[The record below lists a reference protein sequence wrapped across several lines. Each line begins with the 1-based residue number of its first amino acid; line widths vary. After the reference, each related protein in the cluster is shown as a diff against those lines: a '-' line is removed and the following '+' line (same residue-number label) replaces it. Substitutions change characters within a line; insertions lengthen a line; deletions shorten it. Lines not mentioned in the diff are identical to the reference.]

1 MAGPPPQWPFG
12 GVAPPGVAASGAQ
25 WFAGFAGE
33 AGTPQNPVGALAGEG
48 ARAGAAGAGPGG
60 AAGPG
65 TSGPSGSAGTSD
77 TGGSAPGQRVAKVRK
92 PYTITKQRERWTDEE
107 HERFLAALKLHGRA
121 WRKIEEH
128 IGTKSAVQIRS
139 HAQKFFSK
147 LQRETQRAK
156 REGAETGAEG
166 TETESETVRIPPAR
180 PKRKPNHPYP
190 RKAQET
196 NVRNGGGGGK
206 TSASAAARENVL
218 SANVLNAFGI
228 AAGASH
234 NPMYPNGVPIG
245 AMFNGV
251 GLGAQVSQTQQNAAL
266 AAYVAA
272 ARGGSF
278 FPDAQGGVSGANP
291 FAPGTSHNHTHTQQQ
306 QQELLRAA
314 AANAGGFGALF
325 ASNPM
330 ALAQMATQGAGASP
344 NVTPQMAQAA
354 QAQQF
359 FAALAAMG
367 GAMPG
372 VGPHSASVIAEPQ
385 SLVSA
390 VPAEVQR
397 PAARPTGDAAA
408 AADVY
413 AAMLAAAA
421 AGPAAAPA
429 AAAAAAAQGASTPLA
444 GGGSGSAFKAF
455 ADPAAAG
462 SGAAGAAGPSAEQMA
477 ALANVML
484 FFPDGGAAAGA
495 EAAAAKPE
503 MPPAGSAPAMAP
515 APPHAL
521 AGAQPSAERI
531 AGRQPSRPVVMA
543 GKDAAG
549 LRESSSE
556 KGLGSGD
563 DDGGSGSD
571 RGGAGSGDRGGSGSG
586 SGEGGSGQSAQTK
599 ASNGRGAS
607 GGRGVSRGF
616 ESSSQREPSPPQPRR

>member
-33 AGTPQNPVGALAGEG
+33 AGTPQNPGGALAGEG

-60 AAGPG
+60 AAGLGGP
-65 TSGPSGSAGTSD
+65 GPSGSAGTSD
-77 TGGSAPGQRVAKVRK
+77 AGGSAPGARVAKVRK

-166 TETESETVRIPPAR
+166 TETDADAVRIPPAR

-190 RKAQET
+190 RKAPE
-196 NVRNGGGGGK
+196 NVRGGGGGK
-206 TSASAAARENVL
+206 TSAAARDA
-218 SANVLNAFGI
+218 SANVLNAFGM
-228 AAGASH
+228 ASGHH
-234 NPMYPNGVPIG
+234 NPMYPNPVG
-245 AMFNGV
+245 AMFNGAHGL
-251 GLGAQVSQTQQNAAL
+251 GLGAQQQQQQNAAAL
-266 AAYVAA
+266 AAFVAA
-272 ARGGSF
+272 ARGGGAGSF
-278 FPDAQGGVSGANP
+278 FPDAGVGVPGANP
-291 FAPGTSHNHTHTQQQ
+291 FASASHNHTQQQ
-306 QQELLRAA
+306 QQHEILRAA

-330 ALAQMATQGAGASP
+330 ALAQMATQTAGAP
-344 NVTPQMAQAA
+344 QNVTPQMAHAAQAA

-359 FAALAAMG
+359 FAALAAVG

-372 VGPHSASVIAEPQ
+372 VGSHSAAVIAEPQ
-385 SLVSA
+385 SLVAA

-421 AGPAAAPA
+421 AGPAAAPG

-462 SGAAGAAGPSAEQMA
+462 PGAAGAAGPSAEQMA

-484 FFPDGGAAAGA
+484 LFPDGGTAAGPGA
-495 EAAAAKPE
+495 EASAAKPE

-515 APPHAL
+515 AEPHAL

-531 AGRQPSRPVVMA
+531 AGRQPVMA

-549 LRESSSE
+549 RRESSSE
-556 KGLGSGD
+556 KGSGSGD

-607 GGRGVSRGF
+607 DGRKSRGF